1 MKPLL
6 SFIISLFCI
15 SISAKDI
22 GHAESDT
29 CFCMRQIVCDSLAF
43 KGIAVGA
50 VFDKFKEYGI
60 PIRSISLGGTS
71 AWIDPDGKSYLDRI
85 TITFLPKEET
95 TKRILQERPFAM
107 VVIYTYGTKMTI
119 EEAMKRCNK
128 NKKVLVAIQD
138 LEDDS
143 VDTVFIQKE
152 RSEYQSMFEDVKTV
166 ASACDDFVKQLR
178 LFTEKQNIFN
188 IEQKGIQ
195 KIILLKE

>member
-1 MKPLL
+1 
-6 SFIISLFCI
+6 
-15 SISAKDI
+15 
-22 GHAESDT
+22 
-29 CFCMRQIVCDSLAF
+29 MRLKEV
-43 KGIAVGA
+43 
-50 VFDKFKEYGI
+50 KFVEFMM
-60 PIRSISLGGTS
+60 RTS
-71 AWIDPDGKSYLDRI
+71 ENNIERA
-85 TITFLPKEET
+85 TIMRYVE
-95 TKRILQERPFAM
+95 
-107 VVIYTYGTKMTI
+107 MTI

-188 IEQKGIQ
+188 IEPKGIQ

>member
-1 MKPLL
+1 MKLKEMK
-6 SFIISLFCI
+6 FV
-15 SISAKDI
+15 
-22 GHAESDT
+22 ESMKRT
-29 CFCMRQIVCDSLAF
+29 SENNIERATIMRYV
-43 KGIAVGA
+43 
-50 VFDKFKEYGI
+50 E
-60 PIRSISLGGTS
+60 
-71 AWIDPDGKSYLDRI
+71 
-85 TITFLPKEET
+85 
-95 TKRILQERPFAM
+95 
-107 VVIYTYGTKMTI
+107 MTI

-188 IEQKGIQ
+188 IEPKGIQ